1 MPWPGSAFTVRTESG
16 NSSMSNRSGGNA
28 FDEFR
33 RMGSGNGYAAGNGTG
48 QQREATVGVLA
59 AAKPTQRAPARAA
72 ARARARAPAKRAET
86 VSRALSFG
94 PKRLFRQIRRD
105 PTGRLRKVRARSD
118 RAAGRGRKVTLAP
131 KATADHSS
139 TSGRKRNSTM
149 TVNSVNSV
157 SFSPFSTFGSASPT
171 ASTATADASSGS
183 TASGTTPS
191 VSSAAASSG
200 TGGTGQV
207 DTITKTGTTSG
218 YGLSTDDFMKLFLA
232 QLQNQDPTKP
242 MDDSQMLNQLAQ
254 MTQVQTLQGVESALK
269 GSQLAQSSALIGKTV
284 TGTDVNG
291 TAVTGVVGS
300 VVQSTDA
307 GLVLKVGSQY
317 VKPDDVT
324 TVTAGS

>member
-1 MPWPGSAFTVRTESG
+1 MAI
-16 NSSMSNRSGGNA
+16 A
-28 FDEFR
+28 
-33 RMGSGNGYAAGNGTG
+33 
-48 QQREATVGVLA
+48 
-59 AAKPTQRAPARAA
+59 
-72 ARARARAPAKRAET
+72 
-86 VSRALSFG
+86 
-94 PKRLFRQIRRD
+94 
-105 PTGRLRKVRARSD
+105 D
-118 RAAGRGRKVTLAP
+118 RF
-131 KATADHSS
+131 S
-139 TSGRKRNSTM
+139 TSGRKRNKTM

-157 SFSPFSTFGSASPT
+157 SFSSFSTFGSASPT
-171 ASTATADASSGS
+171 ASTATTDASTGS
-183 TASGTTPS
+183 TASGTTS
-191 VSSAAASSG
+191 SASSAAASSG

-242 MDDSQMLNQLAQ
+242 MDDSQMLDQLAQ